1 MIKKALILF
10 LMSIFI
16 GGCNSNS
23 KYQENLAKLDKVYG
37 KCDNPYRTY
46 RPLEYQICKDKER
59 AAGPDGTISDPISI
73 SNILDFSWGKGNTV
87 VSASDTNNFLWD
99 ASLKVL
105 SSYSLKI
112 SDYEGGFIE
121 TNWIQNL
128 DIPNERCL
136 IKSHITSTELV
147 SNGVD
152 IKIICEKLIDDNW
165 YNSKEIFND
174 EEKKIT
180 LQILK
185 IANEISDQKKN
196 S

>member
-1 MIKKALILF
+1 MIKKALVLF

-16 GGCNSNS
+16 WGCNSNS

>member
-152 IKIICEKLIDDNW
+152 IKIICEQLIDDNW

>member
-1 MIKKALILF
+1 MVKKVLLLF
-10 LMSIFI
+10 LMSVFI
-16 GGCNSNS
+16 GGCNSNNS
-23 KYQENLAKLDKVYG
+23 YQENLAKLDKVYG

-46 RPLEYQICKDKER
+46 RDLEYKICKDKER

-105 SSYSLKI
+105 NSYSLKI

-128 DIPNERCL
+128 DIPDERCL

-165 YNSKEIFND
+165 YNTKEIFND